1 MIKENQRILNSLLV
15 VIDVLV
21 ILFSLVLAY
30 YVRFK
35 TTLFGPLGG
44 SLPFLDYFLFTV
56 FAIIPT
62 YLLLYYFFGLYKPF
76 RNKPSI
82 LSGAED
88 IIKADIM
95 AFIILIG
102 PIGDMLG
109 SKTLLIF
116 KKDRWLLICSII
128 TAISNI
134 VLNALFIPRWGVPGA
149 AAATLVSAL
158 ISTVSRYYFTNRFLE
173 VKLLNS
179 TLFKYFAFA
188 EYASGMQTKI
198 SEKSVSQIINREQI
212 KQNAKT
218 ISQKSAERSKEK
230 HLSKSGISG
239 R

>member
-44 SLPFLDYFLFTV
+44 SLPFIDYFLFTV

-95 AFIILIG
+95 AFIIL
-102 PIGDMLG
+102 
-109 SKTLLIF
+109 
-116 KKDRWLLICSII
+116 
-128 TAISNI
+128 
-134 VLNALFIPRWGVPGA
+134 
-149 AAATLVSAL
+149 
-158 ISTVSRYYFTNRFLE
+158 STVSLVTTICEVSVERYDFLSIVCSMTSSSE
-173 VKLLNS
+173 
-179 TLFKYFAFA
+179 FK
-188 EYASGMQTKI
+188 
-198 SEKSVSQIINREQI
+198 
-212 KQNAKT
+212 
-218 ISQKSAERSKEK
+218 
-230 HLSKSGISG
+230 
-239 R
+239 

>member
-95 AFIILIG
+95 AFIILVAILFVINQ
-102 PIGDMLG
+102 PDFSRIMLF
-109 SKTLLIF
+109 LLSIF
-116 KKDRWLLICSII
+116 GTCSICLKVHESEQSQSK
-128 TAISNI
+128 AY
-134 VLNALFIPRWGVPGA
+134 AHYWG
-149 AAATLVSAL
+149 
-158 ISTVSRYYFTNRFLE
+158 
-173 VKLLNS
+173 
-179 TLFKYFAFA
+179 
-188 EYASGMQTKI
+188 
-198 SEKSVSQIINREQI
+198 
-212 KQNAKT
+212 
-218 ISQKSAERSKEK
+218 
-230 HLSKSGISG
+230 
-239 R
+239 